1 MKGKEPH
8 MVMSAKVLVIDDDPD
23 FRDSVKSLLESRG
36 CTVIMAD
43 SGKEGLRKLVED
55 KPDAILLDVM
65 METDVEGYSVTQAI
79 KWQDE
84 YAEYQ
89 NIPILML
96 SSIQETPDELFPRA
110 GEVEMIRPDFY
121 LSKPLDIPKFL
132 ATLERAVALYQA
144 HRVGTV

>member
-1 MKGKEPH
+1 
-8 MVMSAKVLVIDDDPD
+8 MVTSAKVLVIDDDPD

-55 KPDAILLDVM
+55 KPDVILLDVM
-65 METDVEGYSVTQAI
+65 METDVEGYSVTQAV
-79 KWQDE
+79 KWKNE

-96 SSIQETPDELFPRA
+96 SSIQETPDELFPQA
-110 GEVEMIRPDFY
+110 TEVEAIRPDFY